1 MQISLLQEQ
10 FRYISRCCCVN
21 FYVLFAAY
29 SNLLRRLGPKLIEPN
44 YLMNELAVSLSFPE
58 ILEFPEAPLR
68 LNFGVLP
75 KYTIHRLSDIERSRI
90 Q

>member
-1 MQISLLQEQ
+1 M
-10 FRYISRCCCVN
+10 
-21 FYVLFAAY
+21 FYLPAY
-29 SNLLRRLGPKLIEPN
+29 SSLLRRFGPKLIEPN

-68 LNFGVLP
+68 LNFSVLP
-75 KYTIHRLSDIERSRI
+75 EYTIHRLSDIERSRI